1 MGKQTNERRKA
12 AGLCVT
18 AGDLELQKVHPALS
32 APDEPKPKDE
42 CTIDTTESKGSE
54 THPRLLA
61 HTQGRVRQVAGR
73 LVREAPRL
81 QQTRIREPSCEPCR
95 SSPARPDPIC
105 VYCGCD
111 DIRFL
116 EINHKEGG
124 GAKEVLVSGSNFY
137 WAIIKGRRPVDDLEI
152 TCGLDNKL
160 HFYRLKYGDDAN
172 RFLVSWKTE

>member
-1 MGKQTNERRKA
+1 MYYRHNRAKVLKRTRGYWLTHKEEYAKWRDDWYAKHP
-12 AGLCVT
+12 
-18 AGDLELQKVHPALS
+18 DFQKDKNQRAKLRAMQIVS
-32 APDEPKPKDE
+32 
-42 CTIDTTESKGSE
+42 G
-54 THPRLLA
+54 
-61 HTQGRVRQVAGR
+61 
-73 LVREAPRL
+73 
-81 QQTRIREPSCEPCR
+81 
-95 SSPARPDPIC
+95 RPDPIC